1 MGDINKDITD
11 MMDKMVLK
19 YLKDVQNGL
28 EKFDLSKYQ
37 SMNASWKARSRQ
49 GDYKNLNEM
58 YEGEDENRGAMVK
71 ENIRERARLRDRPKK
86 QFPNIANI
94 MSGGAPGVIGQLGG
108 LQSAAAKPFQSV
120 YDYKKAQASSAE
132 FKAEI
137 DEKRAADP
145 SYKMSKDEKRRSKT
159 LSGEEEEAKK
169 KAGGGLGKNLMGKR
183 MQGMIGKVGKFMD
196 SSKGQGMMA
205 GGMMGASILTMI
217 IKKAMEASPMLQ
229 QMLKI
234 MNVAMT
240 LFLRP
245 IGDFIGGM
253 LKPIMLFFLREIAVP
268 MLQKGKDF
276 IKFGEA
282 FGKNILGFLLK
293 PIETIVTA
301 ITLAMNPFLT
311 ATERV
316 MHENFDGVKEWMS
329 EKKMNMI
336 ATDVLGEGATRQDLE
351 KLLVLAG
358 NQEVLGLGNN
368 DRSGSTRY
376 GEGPSGDQKG
386 WDAETWAKIEAEFGT
401 GADLTGMGEGA
412 KSPLDTFRQLMTDV
426 NENTY
431 TFVKASEELNKAA
444 SGVALGMGGV
454 ATEFDSITLASGRV
468 VDALDYMA
476 EKMGG
481 KDPEIV
487 VGGDVV
493 VTPTG
498 GGDVVVEEPEGTTA
512 PTGPKSWREMT
523 GSVGAMAAAAGQQIR
538 EGLKSA
544 STISKETYVDE
555 AGNELERT
563 IVTTSEAYKQA
574 IIDYQELTA
583 GGNRTVLEGVQAKFK
598 TMGETS
604 HVAMIN
610 TGLMETNTDTML
622 ISTKDMVNNFL
633 KGGDLTESM
642 VTKLAAMIA
651 KMNVSAKRR
660 MGFTGNNPNWSDMTN
675 EEKGN
680 YATNQLKVHL
690 EQAKQGNYPQNFKMD
705 ASGRRR
711 IPLQHGGMINEPIW
725 GIGASG
731 TEYTLGESGPEM
743 VTPMNKVG
751 AGGIGPVTINVN
763 VDKIN
768 SDVDLEK
775 IKPVIERA
783 LHEIHARRGII

>member
-336 ATDVLGEGATRQDLE
+336 ATDVLGEGATRQDLQ
-351 KLLVLAG
+351 KMIVDAQ
-358 NQEVLGLGNN
+358 NQDVLGLGNN
-368 DRSGSTRY
+368 DRTGSGRY
-376 GEGPSGDQKG
+376 GEGPSGQDKV

-431 TFVKASEELNKAA
+431 TFVKASQELNKAA

-468 VDALDYMA
+468 VKAMDYMA
-476 EKMGG
+476 DKMGDK
-481 KDPEIV
+481 KDIDV
-487 VGGDVV
+487 DGDVV

-498 GGDVVVEEPEGTTA
+498 GGDVIVEEPAGTT
-512 PTGPKSWREMT
+512 PEKTYTKGQVEQPWREVT
-523 GSVGAMAAAAGQQIR
+523 ESVGAMFAAAGQQIKAGLL
-538 EGLKSA
+538 EGA
-544 STISKETYVDE
+544 DTD
-555 AGNELERT
+555 
-563 IVTTSEAYKQA
+563 AYKQA
-574 IIDYQELTA
+574 IIDYKELTS
-583 GGNRTVLEGVQAKFK
+583 GGGRSILEGVQAKFK
-598 TMGETS
+598 TLGETS

-610 TGLMETNTDTML
+610 AGLMETNTDEML
-622 ISTKDMVNNFL
+622 SSTKDMVANFL
-633 KGGDLTESM
+633 AGGELTEGM
-642 VTKLAAMIA
+642 VTKLQKMIA
-651 KMNVSAKRR
+651 QMNMKHART
-660 MGFTGNNPNWSDMTN
+660 MGFGGADMGALGFDPGSTLHMVHGKILPLTSAAASWYN
-675 EEKGN
+675 DKSKGG
-680 YATNQLKVHL
+680 K
-690 EQAKQGNYPQNFKMD
+690 
-705 ASGRRR
+705 SGTAVK
-711 IPLQHGGMINEPIW
+711 LQHGGMINEPIW
-725 GIGASG
+725 GVGASG
-731 TEYTLGESGPEM
+731 TEYQLGEAGPEM

-751 AGGIGPVTINVN
+751 TGGIGPVTINVN